1 MNSVDSPPNHSGGEP
16 DHRLVRE
23 LADIARAT
31 TATGDGSEPTGR
43 TAPGLPATGH
53 LWVTAEVATT
63 DAMHRVTSLTVPGA
77 SGSAAGPPPD
87 VASVVRAVV
96 CAYLDLAGFKEG
108 RAHATVEVSDGEAE
122 VVRCRL
128 EGPDGLPDTP

>member
-1 MNSVDSPPNHSGGEP
+1 MDSPDSPPHSGGEP

-31 TATGDGSEPTGR
+31 TATGDGSETAGR
-43 TAPGLPATGH
+43 TVPGGAATGH
-53 LWVTAEVATT
+53 LWATAEVATN
-63 DAMHRVTSLTVPGA
+63 DGMHRVTSLTVPGA
-77 SGSAAGPPPD
+77 SGPAADPPPG

-108 RAHATVEVSDGEAE
+108 RAYATVEVSDGQAE

-128 EGPDGLPDTP
+128 QASDSP